1 MPMYESVFFAA
12 PGDPSVL
19 FIEKAEDIRPKG
31 DEVLLR
37 QVAIGVNDIDV
48 LYRRGGVFSQGKTPI
63 GFEAAGIIEE
73 VGENISGFDI
83 GDRVVYAT
91 GPLGAYSS
99 KRCISSRYIIKLPK
113 EVDEV
118 TAASVF
124 FKALSA
130 HYLLFRAFLI
140 REGLTILVHDVVNPL
155 NQILVQWACI
165 NKDVRVI
172 GTVANDEHRQM
183 ALGIGCSHVMNYNSE
198 NWDKELIEHT
208 SGIGVKAVYDSVG
221 KKTFEKSI
229 SVLTQLGLLV
239 SYGYSTGSIGK
250 IDFEQVFKRSIFV
263 TSPSLFEYKNNR
275 MELILSAS
283 EVFTLLGNDKIKM
296 PTVEKYQLSDVQ
308 NAHRSVEAGST
319 NSIVL
324 V

>member
-1 MPMYESVFFAA
+1 MYEAVFFSNS
-12 PGDPSVL
+12 GDSSVL
-19 FIEKAEDIRPKG
+19 FLEKTEDIKPKE

-37 QVAIGVNDIDV
+37 QVAIGVNDIDI
-48 LYRRGGVFSQGKTPI
+48 LYRSGAFILSKGKNPI

-73 VGENISGFDI
+73 VGNNVSGFNI
-83 GDRVVYAT
+83 GDKVVYAT
-91 GPLGAYSS
+91 GPLGAYCS

-113 EVDEV
+113 EIDEI

-140 REGLTILVHDVVNPL
+140 REGFTILVHDVANPL

-183 ALGIGCSHVMNYNSE
+183 ALSIGCSHVMNYNSE
-198 NWDKELIEHT
+198 NWDKELIDYT
-208 SGIGVKAVYDSVG
+208 SGTGVKAVYDLVG
-221 KKTFEKSI
+221 RITFAKSI
-229 SVLTQLGLLV
+229 KVLSRLGLLI
-239 SYGYSTGSIGK
+239 SYGRGTGSIGK
-250 IDFEQVFKRSIFV
+250 IDFEQIFRKSIFI
-263 TSPSLFEYKNNR
+263 TSPSIFDYKNNR

-283 EVFTLLGNDKIKM
+283 EVFALLGHDKVKI
-296 PTVEKYQLSDVQ
+296 PAIEQYQLADVQ
-308 NAHRSVEAGST
+308 KAHQSIEAGNS